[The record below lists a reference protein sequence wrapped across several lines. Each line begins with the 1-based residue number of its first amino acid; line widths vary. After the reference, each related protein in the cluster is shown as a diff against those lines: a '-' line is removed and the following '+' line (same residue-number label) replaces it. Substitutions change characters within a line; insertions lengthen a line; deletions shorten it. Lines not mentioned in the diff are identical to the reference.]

1 MYIDY
6 VPNRNSKPAILLRES
21 RREGKKVS
29 KRTLA
34 NLSNWPQ
41 DKIEAFDRLLKGEKL
56 VSANSLLK
64 IERSIPHGHVMAVLH
79 TARKLGIETL
89 LSAGTCRERD
99 LVLAMLAER
108 VIRPCSKLATT
119 RLWHTTTLAE
129 EIRVCDA
136 TEDDLYGA
144 MDWLLAR
151 QPRIE
156 KKLAARH
163 LSEGCLVLYDVT
175 SSYYEGHTCPLAQ
188 FGHDRD
194 GKRGRPIIVFGVLCD
209 EVGRPVAVDVYPGN
223 TGDPTT
229 VVDQVQ
235 KLQDRFGLQHVVV
248 VGDRGMLTQTQIERL
263 KSHPGLG
270 WISALRSTAIRKLV
284 VNNHLQMSLFDQKN
298 LAEIRSD
305 DFPGER
311 LIACYNPL
319 LAVKRR
325 RKRDDLL
332 AATEKELSK
341 IAAQVAR
348 RTRNPLSKTEIAQKV
363 GRVINRKKV
372 AKHFTVKIDDGSF
385 SFSRKTESILRQQN
399 LDGIYV
405 IRTGEPAER
414 ISAEDAVRNYKSL
427 QQVERAF
434 RSLKGVDLL
443 VRPIHHRTADHVR
456 AHIFLCM
463 LAYYIEWQMRKDL
476 APVLFDDEELDQM
489 RRTRDPVSPVRS
501 SSKTRKKKN
510 IRVTVGGLAVHS
522 FQTLLAELAT
532 LCRNYMR
539 ITSDPTGEGFHQF
552 TEPTPL
558 QKRAFELLGCVQ

>member
-1 MYIDY
+1 MRGIHAHLHSLVTTATAKGA
-6 VPNRNSKPAILLRES
+6 VPS
-21 RREGKKVS
+21 
-29 KRTLA
+29 
-34 NLSNWPQ
+34 LSS
-41 DKIEAFDRLLKGEKL
+41 AYFAMRLDDPSQLM
-56 VSANSLLK
+56 ST
-64 IERSIPHGHVMAVLH
+64 R
-79 TARKLGIETL
+79 ETL
-89 LSAGTCRERD
+89 GT
-99 LVLAMLAER
+99 
-108 VIRPCSKLATT
+108 
-119 RLWHTTTLAE
+119 
-129 EIRVCDA
+129 
-136 TEDDLYGA
+136 
-144 MDWLLAR
+144 
-151 QPRIE
+151 QPPE
-156 KKLAARH
+156 
-163 LSEGCLVLYDVT
+163 S
-175 SSYYEGHTCPLAQ
+175 
-188 FGHDRD
+188 
-194 GKRGRPIIVFGVLCD
+194 
-209 EVGRPVAVDVYPGN
+209 N
-223 TGDPTT
+223 
-229 VVDQVQ
+229 QVQ

-385 SFSRKTESILRQQN
+385 SFSRKTESILREQN

-434 RSLKGVDLL
+434 RSLKG
-443 VRPIHHRTADHVR
+443 
-456 AHIFLCM
+456 
-463 LAYYIEWQMRKDL
+463 IESIS
-476 APVLFDDEELDQM
+476 APD
-489 RRTRDPVSPVRS
+489 
-501 SSKTRKKKN
+501 
-510 IRVTVGGLAVHS
+510 
-522 FQTLLAELAT
+522 
-532 LCRNYMR
+532 
-539 ITSDPTGEGFHQF
+539 
-552 TEPTPL
+552 TPPH
-558 QKRAFELLGCVQ
+558 G

>member
-1 MYIDY
+1 M
-6 VPNRNSKPAILLRES
+6 
-21 RREGKKVS
+21 
-29 KRTLA
+29 
-34 NLSNWPQ
+34 
-41 DKIEAFDRLLKGEKL
+41 
-56 VSANSLLK
+56 
-64 IERSIPHGHVMAVLH
+64 
-79 TARKLGIETL
+79 
-89 LSAGTCRERD
+89 
-99 LVLAMLAER
+99 
-108 VIRPCSKLATT
+108 
-119 RLWHTTTLAE
+119 
-129 EIRVCDA
+129 
-136 TEDDLYGA
+136 
-144 MDWLLAR
+144 
-151 QPRIE
+151 
-156 KKLAARH
+156 
-163 LSEGCLVLYDVT
+163 LYDVT
-175 SSYYEGHTCPLAQ
+175 SSYYEGHTCQLAQ

-209 EVGRPVAVDVYPGN
+209 EVGRPVAVDVYLGN

-270 WISALRSTAIRKLV
+270 WISALRLTAIRKLV
-284 VNNHLQMSLFDQKN
+284 VNNHLQMSFFDQEN

-319 LAVKRR
+319 LAEQRR

-372 AKHFTVKIDDGSF
+372 AKHFSVEIDDGSF
-385 SFSRKTESILRQQN
+385 SFSRKTESILREQN

-405 IRTGEPAER
+405 IRTGEPVER

-434 RSLKGVDLL
+434 RSLKGIDLL

-476 APVLFDDEELDQM
+476 APVLFDDEQLDQM

-510 IRVTVGGLAVHS
+510 IRVTMGGLAIHS

-539 ITSDPTGEGFHQF
+539 MTSDPTGEGCHQF
-552 TEPTPL
+552 TEPTP
-558 QKRAFELLGCVQ
+558 FY

>member
-1 MYIDY
+1 
-6 VPNRNSKPAILLRES
+6 
-21 RREGKKVS
+21 
-29 KRTLA
+29 
-34 NLSNWPQ
+34 
-41 DKIEAFDRLLKGEKL
+41 
-56 VSANSLLK
+56 
-64 IERSIPHGHVMAVLH
+64 MAVLH

-89 LSAGTCRERD
+89 LSVGKCRERD

-319 LAVKRR
+319 LAEQRR
-325 RKRDDLL
+325 RKRDALL

-385 SFSRKTESILRQQN
+385 SFSRKTESILREQN

-405 IRTGEPAER
+405 IRTGEPVER

-434 RSLKGVDLL
+434 RSLKGIDLL

-489 RRTRDPVSPVRS
+489 RRTRDPVSPARS
-501 SSKTRKKKN
+501 SSKARKKKN
-510 IRVTVGGLAVHS
+510 IRVTLGGLAVHS

-539 ITSDPTGEGFHQF
+539 MTSDPTGEGFHQF